1 MMSTAILMTMGAET
15 SRALPAAHEGEME
28 EGATF
33 AQSFAAGVAA
43 APERLGSDLA
53 TEVLPELRGN
63 KTELSTKNL
72 VDAQDAP
79 VGVAGQRVVAAK
91 ASSQQTTPAVGVQV
105 RQHAES
111 EAVPAGELC
120 EYESEDAETVKA
132 ESAAVSASGLPTKGV
147 TVQAVQGG
155 ETQVALAQT
164 AAEPKKSTGIEDAQT
179 AAAAKKVIKA
189 QPEATQGAASKSG
202 TTSGHPVANAN
213 LLLQGVVSQ
222 AHTQVAN
229 DAGTASVTTIVLP
242 LGTAGVGDNDTVGR
256 ESSGVAFVEGAR
268 SVSRVFASS
277 AAIARNGSTS
287 SGKTLSSGAE
297 STSVAPSDEI
307 ASAKPDAKGEK
318 LTAETNGGGSDA
330 KARIAGE
337 AADVHGPA
345 AEVEVAAGVAGLG
358 VMGSMKQQRAEAGA
372 HGTGLLTGM
381 REQDGSAGI
390 SRSTEPMPQTLAATP
405 TALEVG
411 IPDGTH
417 GWVKVRAEMTD
428 GGMVN
433 ASVSSSST
441 AGQEMLHR
449 ELPSLTA
456 YLQSER
462 VAVNTVVVPAT
473 VSSGD
478 GDQTHAA
485 GADGGGGQASQR
497 GSEGGE
503 PRQDTATK
511 AVRDIADYQGLH
523 GVGKDGTDAL
533 PLSVGGGGWLSVR
546 A

>member
-1 MMSTAILMTMGAET
+1 
-15 SRALPAAHEGEME
+15 
-28 EGATF
+28 
-33 AQSFAAGVAA
+33 
-43 APERLGSDLA
+43 
-53 TEVLPELRGN
+53 
-63 KTELSTKNL
+63 
-72 VDAQDAP
+72 
-79 VGVAGQRVVAAK
+79 
-91 ASSQQTTPAVGVQV
+91 
-105 RQHAES
+105 
-111 EAVPAGELC
+111 
-120 EYESEDAETVKA
+120 
-132 ESAAVSASGLPTKGV
+132 
-147 TVQAVQGG
+147 
-155 ETQVALAQT
+155 
-164 AAEPKKSTGIEDAQT
+164 
-179 AAAAKKVIKA
+179 
-189 QPEATQGAASKSG
+189 
-202 TTSGHPVANAN
+202 
-213 LLLQGVVSQ
+213 
-222 AHTQVAN
+222 VAN
-229 DAGTASVTTIVLP
+229 DAGTASVTTVALP
-242 LGTAGVGDNDTVGR
+242 LGTAGVGDNDTVGG
-256 ESSGVAFVEGAR
+256 ESSGAAVVEGAR
-268 SVSRVFASS
+268 SVSGVFASS
-277 AAIARNGSTS
+277 AATARNGSTS

-297 STSVAPSDEI
+297 SISVAPSDEI

-318 LTAETNGGGSDA
+318 LTAEANGGSDA
-330 KARIAGE
+330 KARIVGE
-337 AADVHGPA
+337 AAEVHGPA
-345 AEVEVAAGVAGLG
+345 AGVEVAVGVAALG
-358 VMGSMKQQRAEAGA
+358 VMGSMKQQSAEAGA

-433 ASVSSSST
+433 AWVSSSST

-462 VAVNTVVVPAT
+462 VAVNTVVIPAT

-511 AVRDIADYQGLH
+511 AVRVIADYQGLH
-523 GVGKDGTDAL
+523 GVGEDGTDAL